1 MTKLRDNLVDL
12 KKSLGTF
19 TANDEAALI
28 KTNANEVEHTTN
40 TGFGK
45 ELVPVDTL
53 STQIYQNIP
62 EYSRIF
68 DKLMNSFHGNNMG
81 TSEKVGVIWEVGFAL
96 GNAEWTTGAGIISQ
110 GGNKL
115 GTWEVTINQ
124 ASLIISVDISKKL
137 ANHSIVDVEAYAIAE
152 WAKSLARTMD
162 SMLVNGDTLDT
173 ATWNVNCDDA
183 QPTVTFAAWAKDHR
197 LLLDNG
203 IRKLALSGTI
213 NVDYVDIW
221 TLSFDD
227 YITVRAKLG
236 DFSYDL
242 ENLLLIMNPATYNA
256 TLILDEFKQQ
266 YQNGLASTIIDGKLK
281 EMLAWV
287 EYVVARDFGL
297 TEADGKQSAT
307 ASNNTKGWFAYI
319 VKNAVQW
326 WFGQAVETD
335 VVKIP
340 GKWYSVILTM
350 EFGFAIVNK
359 KAGMTSPS
367 CVLAINATV

>member
-1 MTKLRDNLVDL
+1 MNKLRDNLVNL
-12 KKSLGTF
+12 KKDLGTF
-19 TANDEAALI
+19 TANDEASLV

-53 STQIYQNIP
+53 STQIYQNVP
-62 EYSRIF
+62 QYSRIF
-68 DKLMNSFHGNNMG
+68 DKLMDSYHGKNMWV
-81 TSEKVGVIWEVGFAL
+81 SEKVAIIWEVGFAS

-110 GGNKL
+110 GRNRL

-124 ASLIISVDISKKL
+124 ASLIVSVDISKKL
-137 ANHSIVDVEAYAIAE
+137 KNHSIADVEAYAIME
-152 WAKSLARTMD
+152 WTKALARTMD
-162 SMLVNGDTLDT
+162 SMLINGDTTNT

-183 QPTVTFAAWAKDHR
+183 QPSVTFALSTDDHR

-266 YQNGLASTIIDGKLK
+266 YQNGLASTIVDGKLK

-307 ASNNTKGWFAYI
+307 ASNNTKGWFTYI

-326 WFGQAVETD
+326 WFGQDIEVRTVE
-335 VVKIP
+335 IP
-340 GKWYSVILTM
+340 ARWYSVILTM